1 MVSKVDEE
9 KQQELDLEE
18 EQSVGT
24 DGGDHNTLPTV
35 FEGIEGKNGE
45 KGKGKVRGETRIHL
59 RILSRRDSLPLA
71 LRIGVQQ
78 IRGG

>member
-45 KGKGKVRGETRIHL
+45 KGKGKVR
-59 RILSRRDSLPLA
+59 ILSRRDSLPLA